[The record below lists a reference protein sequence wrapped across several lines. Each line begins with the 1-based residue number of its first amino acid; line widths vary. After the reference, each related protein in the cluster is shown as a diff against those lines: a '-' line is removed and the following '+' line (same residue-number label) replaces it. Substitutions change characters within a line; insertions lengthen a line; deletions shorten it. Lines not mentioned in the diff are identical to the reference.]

1 MGNGY
6 GDEEWEGTTRKALL
20 QQLEREEDEGVEVG
34 TGVDAD
40 PSEVASLK
48 EHLERVTATWRKRT
62 QGQRLSAQ
70 RWIQQEDC
78 PKAQWRLDLAELLES
93 TWTHVFIVTLLVV
106 DLAATA
112 IDILKTI
119 HNKSQVEFTTFSYN
133 FVSSLSDQEV
143 S

>member
-1 MGNGY
+1 MGDGY

-20 QQLEREEDEGVEVG
+20 QQLEREEEAGEEVG

-48 EHLERVTATWRKRT
+48 ESLERVTATWRKRT

-70 RWIQQEDC
+70 RWIEQEDR

-106 DLAATA
+106 DLTATA

-119 HNKSQVEFTTFSYN
+119 HNKSQVESSTFSCNY
-133 FVSSLSDQEV
+133 VSSVSDRGFY
-143 S
+143 